1 MSWPGLSRSTAG
13 PKPTADRR
21 PPLGSADHR
30 ERMVGTVDVVGRP
43 RTRVARPLRE
53 MAARS
58 TLGPCPTRDRPSD
71 STAVSVGRWDI
82 ALRRRR
88 VPVHGAP
95 PHHEKIAS
103 SIGTALCRSSDC
115 RPADP
120 PAANVGRLK
129 AKARRALPLPLSTY
143 SAPGGLP
150 QDPGHGAESSAD
162 ATTSRNESAA
172 CVCLLSTYRGRGDV
186 EPAVGPAVGPAV
198 QLRVIGEVQECA
210 PPGWAEQSADSSEG
224 RQPGMRTCST

>member
-71 STAVSVGRWDI
+71 STAVSVGRWGI
-82 ALRRRR
+82 APTPHDAYPYTARRRITRRLPVPSERRCAGRATAVRPTRLRQTLDASRQRQGEPSPCHFQLIAHRGACHKTR
-88 VPVHGAP
+88 V
-95 PHHEKIAS
+95 
-103 SIGTALCRSSDC
+103 TAQNRLPMPQ
-115 RPADP
+115 PAEM
-120 PAANVGRLK
+120 R
-129 AKARRALPLPLSTY
+129 ARRA
-143 SAPGGLP
+143 
-150 QDPGHGAESSAD
+150 
-162 ATTSRNESAA
+162 
-172 CVCLLSTYRGRGDV
+172 CVCCRRTGV
-186 EPAVGPAVGPAV
+186 AVMSN
-198 QLRVIGEVQECA
+198 QRWDQR
-210 PPGWAEQSADSSEG
+210 WD
-224 RQPGMRTCST
+224 QPCSCG